1 MSKCV
6 CVCMC
11 VCVCVFCVLVCVHI
25 MIVCGACVCVCAC
38 VYICVYMCTYM
49 LCRCHGGVVCVYGES
64 IIATQTHVTK
74 TNFTRDV
81 LPNKHKSIE
90 KWCLNSALNPPSN
103 PAKKEERSHHI
114 YLSATHT
121 LPFFHY
127 KYLSGYIETT
137 LAKGMVNV
145 CVCVCMKSEC
155 HLWWESIISS
165 ASPTHLRQ
173 YSHFKAAA

>member
-1 MSKCV
+1 M
-6 CVCMC
+6 
-11 VCVCVFCVLVCVHI
+11 
-25 MIVCGACVCVCAC
+25 
-38 VYICVYMCTYM
+38 
-49 LCRCHGGVVCVYGES
+49 CVYGES

-137 LAKGMVNV
+137 LAEGMVNV
-145 CVCVCMKSEC
+145 CVCV
-155 HLWWESIISS
+155 
-165 ASPTHLRQ
+165 
-173 YSHFKAAA
+173 